1 MIQLFSHQHWGEF
14 NHVGFNAEAFQRTS
28 GFQAQQ
34 ATADHGTAFDIAWTG
49 KAKSES
55 MAVSIQLAMQ
65 ISRE

>member
-1 MIQLFSHQHWGEF
+1 DS
-14 NHVGFNAEAFQRTS
+14 
-28 GFQAQQ
+28 
-34 ATADHGTAFDIAWTG
+34 AWTG